1 MNENTHWDIGCKG
14 PVIVHGIVGKDSQDF
29 SSPSWFNPHEA
40 FQVLLYFTRLMKSGI
55 SVDDIGIITPYSSQ
69 VNTDNVVFHTNFDN
83 NILFFL
89 CMIQVSKINELLKMY
104 YPDIKL
110 PKVGSVEMFQ
120 GQERMVIII
129 SIVRS
134 TSTTGHEKDNKF
146 SIGFLVANERTNV
159 ALSRA
164 KSLLIIIGDP
174 ATMKMNRNWKFVL
187 SQAIKNDNYIGC
199 HVPDPE

>member
-1 MNENTHWDIGCKG
+1 LNENTHWDIGCKG

-69 VNTDNVVFHTNFDN
+69 VNTDNVIFHTNFDN

-89 CMIQVSKINELLKMY
+89 CVIQVSKINELLKMY
-104 YPDIKL
+104 HPDIKL

-134 TSTTGHEKDNKF
+134 TSTAGNEKDKKF
-146 SIGFLVANERTNV
+146 SIGFLVADERTNV

-174 ATMKMNRNWKFVL
+174 VTMKKNRNWKFVL

-199 HVPDPE
+199 NVTE

>member
-14 PVIVHGIVGKDSQDF
+14 PVIVHGIVGEDSQDPN
-29 SSPSWFNPHEA
+29 SPSWFNPHEA
-40 FQVLLYFTRLMKSGI
+40 FQVLLYFTRLTKSGI

-69 VNTDNVVFHTNFDN
+69 VNNNVIFHTNFY

-89 CMIQVSKINELLKMY
+89 CVIQVSKINELLKMY

-134 TSTTGHEKDNKF
+134 KSTAGHEKDKKF
-146 SIGFLVANERTNV
+146 SLGFLVASERTNV

-174 ATMKMNRNWKFVL
+174 ATMNMNKNWKFVL
-187 SQAIKNDNYIGC
+187 SQAIINDNYIGC
-199 HVPDPE
+199 NVPE